1 MMMENPNG
9 AGSSLYILSS
19 ASPFTTAS
27 AAAAAASTTTTAAAV
42 ANPNPINDYCLIKK
56 SVSHEFSSF
65 FVCLFFL

>member
-27 AAAAAASTTTTAAAV
+27 AAAASTTTTAAAV

>member
-9 AGSSLYILSS
+9 ACSSLYILSS

-27 AAAAAASTTTTAAAV
+27 AAATASTTTTAAAV